1 MKSKLYIIL
10 FFLIL
15 QSCITGKFTPA
26 DNNFQYKKILSNTSK
41 SYIYRA
47 RIKLYNNA
55 FSGLI
60 IIKPETEGH
69 KIVFLNE
76 IGMKFFDFEI
86 LEKSY
91 KIHRI
96 FEPMNKKMLIKL
108 LINDFRFILMSDF
121 SEKNFL
127 LKEKK
132 SDNSAVRLKKVKE
145 IYIFDKQTL
154 LPKNAFKYSL
164 FGKNTFLKYEKYKNE
179 IPQKINIKHKRIK
192 FEMNLNF
199 IK

>member
-26 DNNFQYKKILSNTSK
+26 DNYSQYKKVFADTSK

-47 RIKLYNNA
+47 GIKLYDND

-60 IIKPETEGH
+60 IIKPESEGH
-69 KIVFLNE
+69 RVVFLNE

-86 LEKSY
+86 LKNSY
-91 KIHRI
+91 KVHHI

-108 LINDFRFILMSDF
+108 LINDFRLILMSDF
-121 SEKNFL
+121 SEKKYF

-132 SDNSAVRLKKVKE
+132 SDNIAVQLKKVKE

-154 LPKNAFKYSL
+154 LPENAFKYSV
-164 FGKNTFLKYEKYKNE
+164 FGKNTFLKFEKYKNE

-192 FEMNLNF
+192 FEMFLTF